1 MGMKWIVMI
10 VMIVDCAM
18 RCASCG
24 DEERSTGRVQQPR
37 GLIAPVSL
45 QPAGVF
51 FLSLYPVYSLQY
63 L

>member
-24 DEERSTGRVQQPR
+24 DEERRKRKCFVIKILA
-37 GLIAPVSL
+37 LIMMMMTMVMVTVSEVRQL
-45 QPAGVF
+45 WG
-51 FLSLYPVYSLQY
+51 
-63 L
+63 